1 MQTPTSSNCNC
12 RAPKLLDRVGAEEAA
27 AAVAVRR
34 QAERVNQAARGQ
46 SPVSKTYLED
56 PIPCR
61 ASNGHVLNYHQT
73 GFDEECERFFSQIYK
88 YQHMSVVF
96 TLHEASNSSKRV
108 ISFCIDGDFN
118 LVLCNKS
125 KKEVERINQEK
136 YKQVIVQRG
145 RKFAISFCIHWRLEQ
160 ALLPWKPEEKGSN
173 R

>member
-73 GFDEECERFFSQIYK
+73 GFDEECER
-88 YQHMSVVF
+88 
-96 TLHEASNSSKRV
+96 V